1 MGWSEEG
8 LGKLSKLRVYCKNGG
23 KIKAEHL
30 KKDRKGNESYKEY
43 AKRYLEEQ
51 KKGINTDWMNDLT
64 ERYVFDTTS
73 GTQQAIKK
81 LGRIHTDHL
90 C

>member
-8 LGKLSKLRVYCKNGG
+8 VGKLSKARIYCKNGG
-23 KIKAEHL
+23 KIKAEHF
-30 KKDRKGNESYKEY
+30 KTTYDNNESYKEY
-43 AKRYLEEQ
+43 ANRIIREHITNCDLSW
-51 KKGINTDWMNDLT
+51 INDMRET
-64 ERYVFDTTS
+64 YVFDTTS

-81 LGRIHTDHL
+81 LGKMRFDL